1 MSNRDHTELVR
12 DDAKRCVEALK
23 ENNQWWECLFTILDT
38 GKYARIG
45 IYSTDIPFTNNS
57 RSLKQPDMDDMLN
70 YLIA

>member
-45 IYSTDIPFTNNS
+45 IYSTDIPF
-57 RSLKQPDMDDMLN
+57 
-70 YLIA
+70 I